1 MVGGCGGGCC
11 DGGWMWRGMI
21 VHMVVADVHL
31 VVVVACG
38 SGSCM

>member
-1 MVGGCGGGCC
+1 MVVVGGCGSAWWV
-11 DGGWMWRGMI
+11 DVDVVI

-31 VVVVACG
+31 VVAVACG